1 MKRNLAP
8 IPSQLLISH
17 DGVHDLITQLVAPS
31 VFYQVL
37 SRDIS
42 ISKREGTEISV
53 IKFFLNPAVATTRD
67 DSDIEV
73 IEFSKYL
80 QRFTRASDLSTR
92 ISNREFLTLIKS
104 ELHTYGKL
112 NERLALMWGGRGS
125 TLSYSEISHSGE
137 EDLTQFLA
145 KIHRTKCN

>member
-42 ISKREGTEISV
+42 ISKRERKEISV
-53 IKFFLNPAVATTRD
+53 IKFSLNPAVATTRD

-73 IEFSKYL
+73 IEFSRHL

-104 ELHTYGKL
+104 EFHTYGKL
-112 NERLALMWGGRGS
+112 HERLALNWEGS
-125 TLSYSEISHSGE
+125 GSILSHSVISYGGE
-137 EDLTQFLA
+137 EDITQFLA
-145 KIHRTKCN
+145 KIHRAKCN